1 MTSLLDTA
9 LAYHRAGL
17 VVLPND
23 ITQKYPAGLRA
34 WQTHQTTE
42 KEIRLWFG
50 GANRHAIGVRDCEG
64 LDFDNKGAPSA
75 DELYQSWVALVN
87 KLAPGLVE
95 RLLCER
101 TPSGGYH
108 LVWLCE
114 EIQGNQKLATRPPT
128 AEELQKAP
136 KLTAVSLIETRG
148 KGGQFQVSPSPGYQ
162 LVRGDWCALPQITPV
177 ERQILLDC
185 AKALTRADRRTLDTL
200 GRHGGARAG
209 DRYNADP
216 VSADEALGLLI
227 ESGWSVA
234 MERGEALYLTRPGK
248 STSWSATFGYV
259 APGVLYVFTSNAEP
273 FQEGRA
279 YNPFA
284 ILTELSYGGDYKAA
298 ARALHERY
306 DKKPSKGR
314 VNVLTGE
321 ILDGTQRPQEY
332 VVDWRHQGITASQL
346 YRMQF
351 EPLLWT
357 VENICPEGATLVAGK
372 PKSRKSWAALGV
384 AVANAQ
390 GALAFGKLAAR
401 SGRVLYLDLESNQR
415 RMRGRLFSMVGQQMK
430 DMDNLH
436 IFTEW
441 PRGDEG
447 LQAIDAWMEAHPD
460 TVTIVIDVLAEF
472 RRPRDPKED
481 IYAYDRETVTPINR
495 MAEKWRITILLIH
508 HTRKAKSDD
517 VFEEISGSTGLPS
530 AVATMWVLGRAP
542 NGSGETILAL
552 RGRDLINDEPL
563 ALEWDDYD
571 NQFKI
576 IGGAVE
582 ALQGGEKRA
591 VLHILADDQEWEP
604 RTIAAELKK
613 SVNSVQLILKA
624 LLSEGLIG
632 RVGRGKYVRV
642 LGYTETQNTQN
653 GKNGKIE
660 KNTQIGDSVI
670 SPGTQNR
677 SQNGLELQ
685 EAVDSPSV
693 YSFIDSKG
701 IEETTEDL
709 FAADTPEGL
718 TAAQWE
724 RARYTLAM
732 GLWKQFA
739 DVSRESGVPYNALKQ
754 LVENLA
760 KKEG

>member
-9 LAYHRAGL
+9 LSYHRAGL

-23 ITQKYPAGLRA
+23 IMQKYPAGLRA

-50 GANRHAIGVRDCEG
+50 TDKHAIGVRDCEG
-64 LDFDNKGAPSA
+64 LDFDNKGQPSA
-75 DELYQSWVALVN
+75 DELYQSWCALVDR
-87 KLAPGLVE
+87 LAPGLAA

-114 EIQGNQKLATRPPT
+114 TIQGNQKLATRPPT
-128 AEELQKAP
+128 QEELQSSP

-148 KGGQFQVSPSPGYQ
+148 KGGQFQVAPSPGYAII
-162 LVRGDWCALPQITPV
+162 RGDWTALPRITAD

-185 AKALTRADRRTLDTL
+185 ARALTRSDRRTLDTL

-209 DRYNADP
+209 DQYNADTE
-216 VSADEALGLLI
+216 SAKDALGLLDAA
-227 ESGWSVA
+227 GWTIA
-234 MERGEALYLTRPGK
+234 YDRGDALYLTRPGK
-248 STSWSATFGYV
+248 DRGVSATFGYV

-279 YNPFA
+279 YSPFA
-284 ILTELSYGGDYKAA
+284 ILTELQYNGDYKAA
-298 ARALHERY
+298 ARALHEKY
-306 DKKPSKGR
+306 EKKPAKSR

-321 ILDGTQRPQEY
+321 ILDGTQQRTQEY
-332 VVDWRHQGITASQL
+332 VVDWRHQGITAAQL

-384 AVANAQ
+384 AVANAT
-390 GALAFGKLAAR
+390 GAQAFGKLAAR
-401 SGRVLYLDLESNQR
+401 QGRVLYLDLESNQR

-430 DMDNLH
+430 DMDSLH

-447 LQAIDAWMEAHPD
+447 LAAIDQWMESHPD
-460 TVTIVIDVLAEF
+460 TVTIVIDVLGEF

-530 AVATMWVLGRAP
+530 AVATMWVIGRAP

-582 ALQGGEKRA
+582 ALQGAEKRA
-591 VLHILADDQEWEP
+591 VLHVMADDQEWSP
-604 RTIAAELKK
+604 KDLAIELKK
-613 SVNSVQLILKA
+613 SVNNVQQMLKG
-624 LLSEGLIG
+624 LLSEGLIERTG
-632 RVGRGKYVRV
+632 YGKYTRIPDQSDQSSKSTKIDQSTNSDLGSVDQSSDQSCVGQQDALEVNSDHSDRV
-642 LGYTETQNTQN
+642 L
-653 GKNGKIE
+653 E
-660 KNTQIGDSVI
+660 KSV
-670 SPGTQNR
+670 
-677 SQNGLELQ
+677 
-685 EAVDSPSV
+685 
-693 YSFIDSKG
+693 
-701 IEETTEDL
+701 
-709 FAADTPEGL
+709 FAALSKNDAFHLRMYLRGNREQDQKVARERCEQYGIDYD
-718 TAAQWE
+718 AAHKE
-724 RARYTLAM
+724 ANNAAR
-732 GLWKQFA
+732 
-739 DVSRESGVPYNALKQ
+739 
-754 LVENLA
+754 
-760 KKEG
+760 